1 MDAPQPAPTWPHA
14 QLLIV
19 DARLPDAHYPR
30 RSVWNITGWWFGTMF
45 FFKYFPYYMGIILPT
60 DEFIF
65 FKMIKTTNQI
75 SFKTRTICHETWEHI
90 NADFADYLQS

>member
-1 MDAPQPAPTWPHA
+1 MPIIH
-14 QLLIV
+14 V
-19 DARLPDAHYPR
+19 DQC
-30 RSVWNITGWWFGTMF
+30 GTSLVGGLEPCF

-75 SFKTRTICHETWEHI
+75 SFKTRTTCHETWEHI